1 MTALLEKLWKR
12 ARGILPLS
20 PRAGNK
26 GAKAIFKLVAS
37 SKGYETRMRTQE
49 KHWNTHYLSE
59 DRSWNSWLEHPLTG
73 AHYQKCMMVEGKWWV
88 AYLKELWGGPAAK
101 SLDLGCASGFRSL
114 DLFKVGGSN
123 HIEGIDIGTDMIAQA
138 EKLRREL
145 GAPGRFWMGD
155 VNTVKLL
162 PNTYDLIF
170 SCHAFH
176 HFLELEHIMHQV
188 HDALTPKGVFVLEE
202 FVGPT
207 QFQWTDQQI
216 GLVRSLLSL
225 LPSEL
230 RMLRS
235 GTRKDEVI
243 VLPPHVLDAASPF
256 EAIRSADIV
265 PLFERHFEVLAAQS
279 LGGTIQHLLYNG
291 IIHNFSPDD
300 PRACQYIGAI
310 INVEDA
316 LINSGLLPA
325 DFMLLIGRRK
335 KADET
340 ESSIA

>member
-1 MTALLEKLWKR
+1 
-12 ARGILPLS
+12 
-20 PRAGNK
+20 
-26 GAKAIFKLVAS
+26 
-37 SKGYETRMRTQE
+37 
-49 KHWNTHYLSE
+49 
-59 DRSWNSWLEHPLTG
+59 
-73 AHYQKCMMVEGKWWV
+73 MMVEGKSWI
-88 AYLKELWGGPAAK
+88 AYIKELWGRPAAK

-114 DLFKVGGSN
+114 DLFKVGGSD
-123 HIEGIDIGTDMIAQA
+123 HIEGIDIGTDMVAQA

-145 GAPGRFWMGD
+145 GAPGRFWVGD
-155 VNTVKLL
+155 VNTVKLP

-188 HDALTPKGVFVLEE
+188 HDALTPKGVFMLEE

-216 GLVRSLLSL
+216 ELVRSLLSL

-265 PLFERHFEVLAAQS
+265 PLFERHFQVLAAQS
-279 LGGTIQHLLYNG
+279 LGGTIQHLLYHG
-291 IIHNFSPDD
+291 IIHNFGPDD
-300 PRACQYIGAI
+300 PQARQYVRAI
-310 INVEDA
+310 IDVEDA
-316 LINSGLLPA
+316 LISSGLLPA

-335 KADET
+335 KT
-340 ESSIA
+340 E